1 MYVFF
6 WEMSS
11 LIFFFFL
18 GPNPWCLEIPRLGV
32 KSELQLQSTATAL
45 QDLSCVCNLHHSS
58 QQRWILNPQSKA
70 RYWTCNLMITSWV
83 SLLLSHNGNSL
94 CSFLTVLFGFL
105 LLSYMTFIHIL
116 DINPLSFKWF
126 ANIFY
131 SVGCLFILL
140 MVSFAVLNIVLLL
153 FFFYFFIFYFLGPH
167 LWHMRFPGLG
177 LNQSCSCRPTPQ
189 PWQYRIQAV
198 SATYTTA
205 HGNARSLPHWVRPGM
220 EPTSSWILVRLVS
233 AAPQWELLVLL
244 LKFRCLSQIHIC
256 IWNEV
261 GVEFHFFALIY
272 ICFSTPFPYFFFFFW
287 WFVFFLGPH
296 LPLMEI
302 PRLGV

>member
-70 RYWTCNLMITSWV
+70 RYWTFNLMITSWV

-177 LNQSCSCRPTPQ
+177 LNQSCCCRPTPQ

-220 EPTSSWILVRLVS
+220 EPATSWFLVGFVNLCATTGTLFSFIEMMKHRMFRVGSTHYILMFNV
-233 AAPQWELLVLL
+233 
-244 LKFRCLSQIHIC
+244 
-256 IWNEV
+256 
-261 GVEFHFFALIY
+261 
-272 ICFSTPFPYFFFFFW
+272 
-287 WFVFFLGPH
+287 
-296 LPLMEI
+296 
-302 PRLGV
+302 

>member
-1 MYVFF
+1 MRWYLIVVLVWISLMTGDVENLFMYLLAIC
-6 WEMSS
+6 MSS
-11 LIFFFFL
+11 FEKCLLWFFFFFL

-153 FFFYFFIFYFLGPH
+153 FFF
-167 LWHMRFPGLG
+167 
-177 LNQSCSCRPTPQ
+177 
-189 PWQYRIQAV
+189 
-198 SATYTTA
+198 
-205 HGNARSLPHWVRPGM
+205 
-220 EPTSSWILVRLVS
+220 
-233 AAPQWELLVLL
+233 
-244 LKFRCLSQIHIC
+244 
-256 IWNEV
+256 
-261 GVEFHFFALIY
+261 
-272 ICFSTPFPYFFFFFW
+272 
-287 WFVFFLGPH
+287 
-296 LPLMEI
+296 
-302 PRLGV
+302 